1 MNEWEWRLLEDRAP
15 VDRVASPGG
24 TLTAG
29 SRVRLRPRARGSDVM
44 DILLT
49 GRTAVVES
57 VEQDYEGT
65 VHLALVFDDDPGRDL
80 GFLRQPGHRFF
91 YSPEEV
97 ELLAESEAAARVT
110 ADDSEDSREVVVAKA
125 EPASILIAGIGN
137 IFLGDDGFGVEVLRR
152 LASASLPSGVRA
164 VDFGIRS
171 LDLTYALMDAP
182 DVTILVDACSRG
194 EAPGTL
200 FVIEPDDDHAEGPES
215 AALDAHAMNP
225 MAVIRTARSMGGPL
239 KRILLVGCEPA
250 TLGPEEGQL
259 GLSEQVES
267 AVNEAVTLVLNLVRE
282 IREGGP
288 IAGARQATAREGRL
302 SE

>member
-15 VDRVASPGG
+15 VDRVAAAGG
-24 TLTAG
+24 TVTAG

-91 YSPEEV
+91 YAPEEV
-97 ELLAESEAAARVT
+97 ELLAESEAAAAVT
-110 ADDSEDSREVVVAKA
+110 VDESGDSLEAVVAKA
-125 EPASILIAGIGN
+125 EPASVLIAGIGN

-200 FVIEPDDDHAEGPES
+200 FVIEPDVDRTEASEP
-215 AALDAHAMNP
+215 AALDPHAMSP
-225 MAVIRTARSMGGPL
+225 MAVIRTAKSMGGPL

-267 AVNEAVTLVLNLVRE
+267 AVDEAVTLVLNLVRE